1 MHTEETNPSGIA
13 LSIVL
18 PCLNEA
24 ASLGGCIRDARAGL
38 AALGITGEIVVADN
52 GSTDNSIAIARDCGA
67 RVVQVRQ
74 RGYGAALN
82 AGIAAASGKYIIIAD
97 SDRSYDLS
105 ALLPFWTRLLEG
117 DHMVIGNRFIGGIR
131 PGAMPVLNRFIGN
144 PLLTTVGRRLF
155 RADIGDFQ
163 CGIRAAQTDALRA
176 LNLRATGMEHASEMI
191 ARAAQAGL
199 RITEVPTVLS
209 IATPPTNPPPPPPPP
224 RPPNPPLFGR
234 RARHTPPEPAAA
246 AGSGFFPPCCGFFPP
261 RRAGGGG
268 RAV

>member
-1 MHTEETNPSGIA
+1 MHTEETNHLDIA

-52 GSTDNSIAIARDCGA
+52 GSTDNSIAIARECGA

-82 AGIAAASGKYIIIAD
+82 AGIAAATGKYIIIAD

-105 ALLPFWTRLLEG
+105 TLLPFWTRLLEG

-144 PLLTTVGRRLF
+144 PLLTAIGRFLF

-176 LNLRATGMEHASEMI
+176 LNLRTTGMEHASEMI

-209 IATPPTNPPPPPPPP
+209 IAQRPRKPHLRPWRDGVRNLNLLLRLYATAQPKPMPPP
-224 RPPNPPLFGR
+224 RL
-234 RARHTPPEPAAA
+234 
-246 AGSGFFPPCCGFFPP
+246 GFP
-261 RRAGGGG
+261 
-268 RAV
+268 